1 MTTAY
6 SRDRTLLFLSFRESV
21 LRPTPSNS
29 SAYPPPSSNK
39 GKGRAY
45 DDDEEESTS
54 LIRGM
59 EETIV
64 DFDGVRSQAPPRWLA
79 LAQNVEQIIAK
90 LPPKSELVPR
100 WIEAESLISSSTV
113 SQLDKLHSKH
123 LLPAFTDRTVE
134 EREIHLLTTQITTV
148 IQFALL
154 LNSNSHPYPPAGL
167 SADSATHSS
176 DRRHVESVVIIVK
189 SLRSEKIGFDHGRQ
203 RTDCARYKGAG
214 SQLGI
219 PEEAEGVFRS
229 FVAPRHSER
238 DYILILR
245 DWQN

>member
-21 LRPTPSNS
+21 LRPPPANS
-29 SAYPPPSSNK
+29 TSYPPSSSRK

-90 LPPKSELVPR
+90 LPPKSELSSLR
-100 WIEAESLISSSTV
+100 FEGESLISSSAV

-123 LLPAFTDRTVE
+123 LLPAFTDRTAE

-148 IQFALL
+148 NYFLL
-154 LNSNSHPYPPAGL
+154 SLRHNSHPHSLAGL
-167 SADSATHSS
+167 STDPTTHSPNS
-176 DRRHVESVVIIVK
+176 RHVQGVAIVIESI
-189 SLRSEKIGFDHGRQ
+189 RSEEVGFDYGRE
-203 RTDCARYKGAG
+203 CADGSRYEGAG
-214 SQLGI
+214 SQHGI
-219 PEEAEGVFRS
+219 PEEAKGVFRS
-229 FVAPRHSER
+229 FVAPVHSR
-238 DYILILR
+238 KDYILILR
-245 DWQN
+245 NR